1 MLNPA
6 ARVLEMV
13 IHANV
18 QISLTIRTEERSQEK
33 MSMNFCNTQ
42 YELRQSYILCG

>member
-1 MLNPA
+1 MLNPV
-6 ARVLEMV
+6 ARVLGVV

-33 MSMNFCNTQ
+33 NVYEFLQ
-42 YELRQSYILCG
+42 YTI